1 MVQFYFRVKEKGVE
15 IEEKREEVRTIR
27 LKNDT
32 MEEVNKALTEELKSY
47 RGQEL
52 NKLLGKNNE
61 QNERIKLSLDL
72 LKTLMD
78 KGLQVQPSL
87 SAPEEVKLSFS
98 PPEQIEQMRQISSQ
112 QEEEE
117 QTDQNSE
124 E

>member
-1 MVQFYFRVKEKGVE
+1 
-15 IEEKREEVRTIR
+15 
-27 LKNDT
+27 

-87 SAPEEVKLSFS
+87 SAPEEIKLSFS

>member
-87 SAPEEVKLSFS
+87 SAPGEIKLSFS

>member
-47 RGQEL
+47 RRQEL